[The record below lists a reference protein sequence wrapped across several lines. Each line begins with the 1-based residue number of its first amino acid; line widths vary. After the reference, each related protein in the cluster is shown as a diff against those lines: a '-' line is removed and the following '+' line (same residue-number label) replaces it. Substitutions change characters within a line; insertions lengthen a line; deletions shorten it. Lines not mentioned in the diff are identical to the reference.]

1 MNGHYAKLFA
11 AAPQQDKRNQAMF
24 MPTKPS
30 TPLLLGLL
38 TIFIVGGVIGGF
50 MALTHQA
57 EPDLDARL
65 EQARTV
71 LEQARRTGSIAN
83 DPRYTALA
91 LPDLERIDARKMLFI
106 AKILPQIAAENQRIR
121 SQRWRIKNTPS
132 LAQLNALAIAYRLK
146 PGNVSRNEL
155 LKRVDTVPESLVL
168 GQAALESAW
177 GTSRFARQGHAYFG
191 ERTFDPDAPGM
202 VPKRAS
208 GFKVKSF
215 TEPYLS
221 VRSYMRTLNTHR
233 AYKAL
238 RERRAVLHNLG
249 RTPSGEDLAY
259 HLGAYS
265 EIGQSY
271 VTRILA
277 TIKANR
283 LSDFDDIQSH
293 NASP

>member
-1 MNGHYAKLFA
+1 
-11 AAPQQDKRNQAMF
+11 